1 MEDKLLELKGSLR
14 ESKVPDLIYSISQAK
29 ATGVL
34 YLTRE
39 DEKKALYFNKG
50 RIVFAKSNSI
60 DDRLGEQLLKQ
71 KKITY
76 RQLEEASK
84 LIRQGKRLGTILVE
98 QNIID
103 SEELVQAIIGQI
115 KNIIISVFQWN
126 KGEYLFKP
134 GELPTKEVII
144 LNISTED
151 IVMMGIQSIDRWSWI
166 KQAVGEL
173 DTYYKISGKNIDID
187 TLFFSSPQAAK
198 IIEFL
203 KEERTVEQICEFS
216 SIGDFET
223 CKLLWVLSV
232 LGFIEKISAPL
243 ISIEDK
249 FILEEERAIE
259 SKEEVV
265 KAKEVESIP
274 DDTKEHIEPS
284 EVIEEQEIKMKS
296 IESKEAELIL
306 SSEEKPIIELS
317 FSDLADLTDNKELE
331 KKEEIDSVKILTKEE
346 VDEKKIIQDLQDF
359 NEKHKTIYEFLRIEL
374 GSLCSDF
381 LSTAL
386 NKIKIE
392 YPFLF
397 DGIKYDDFGALSIEA
412 LKNNIIGNLIE
423 DYEKGFDA
431 LLEMEIQM
439 MGKLLEP
446 EKIRELN
453 QILAKFNAKT

>member
-84 LIRQGKRLGTILVE
+84 LISQGKRLGTILVE

-166 KQAVGEL
+166 KQAVGGL
-173 DTYYKISGKNIDID
+173 DAYYKISGKNIDSD
-187 TLFFSSPQAAK
+187 TLFFSFPQAAK

-203 KEERTVEQICEFS
+203 KEEHTVEQICEFS

-232 LGFIEKISAPL
+232 LGFIEKIAVPL
-243 ISIEDK
+243 ISIEEK
-249 FILEEERAIE
+249 LILEEEKPRE
-259 SKEEVV
+259 LKEEVI
-265 KAKEVESIP
+265 KEKEMESVSA
-274 DDTKEHIEPS
+274 DTKEYIEPS
-284 EVIEEQEIKMKS
+284 EVIEEQEIK
-296 IESKEAELIL
+296 KETLEEKEGVIL
-306 SSEEKPIIELS
+306 SSEDKPIIELS
-317 FSDLADLTDNKELE
+317 FSDLADLTDDEELE
-331 KKEEIDSVKILTKEE
+331 KKEEIEGVKILTKEE
-346 VDEKKIIQDLQDF
+346 VDEKKIIQELQDF

-381 LSTAL
+381 LATAL

-397 DGIKYDDFGALSIEA
+397 DGVKYDDFGALNVEA

-423 DYEKGFDA
+423 DYEKGFEA

-439 MGKLLEP
+439 MRKLLEP
-446 EKIRELN
+446 EKIKELH
-453 QILAKFNAKT
+453 QILAKFNSKI